1 MKILLAVLLQLA
13 PLNDVVDLQ
22 KFLGKEFPAAL
33 ALLGPTN
40 SQFIRNVERNSQQQA
55 SRMLQEMSISSRLED
70 GQNVV
75 PLIVTNVG
83 RGIVTTLFDQDF
95 ITEQVN
101 LVFCPAAPRL
111 VVAVQVL
118 FDERSAIRD
127 TVFLL
132 QRVYRMPQPVTFET
146 YNPAMKYNLAGVTYD
161 DEMKWTRALTA
172 PPVTVFDL
180 GEAAEAIY
188 QPVTGQRLVTGQLWV
203 GDKKAAETCPAPIV
217 TTP

>member
-1 MKILLAVLLQLA
+1 MKILLAVLLQTVLQ
-13 PLNDVVDLQ
+13 NDIVDLQ

-33 ALLGPTN
+33 ALLEPTN
-40 SQFIRNVERNSQQQA
+40 SQFIRNVEQKSPEQA
-55 SRMLQEMSISSRLED
+55 ARMRREMSTPARLED

-75 PLIVTNVG
+75 PLVVTNVG
-83 RGIVTTLFDQDF
+83 RGIVTTLFELDF

-101 LVFCPAAPRL
+101 LVFCPADPRR
-111 VVAVQVL
+111 VVAVHVL

-127 TVFLL
+127 TPFLL
-132 QRVYRMPQPVTFET
+132 ERVYRMPKPAVFEK
-146 YNPAMKYNLAGVTYD
+146 YKPAMKYKLAGVTYD
-161 DEMKWTRALTA
+161 DTLQWTKAPTA

-180 GEAAEAIY
+180 GEAAEVIY
-188 QPVTGQRLVTGQLWV
+188 QPVTGQRLVTAQLWV

>member
-33 ALLGPTN
+33 ALLAPTN
-40 SQFIRNVERNSQQQA
+40 SQFIRNVEKNSQQQA
-55 SRMLQEMSISSRLED
+55 ARLLQEMSMPSHLED

-101 LVFCPAAPRL
+101 LVFCPAAPRR

-132 QRVYRMPQPVTFET
+132 QRVYRMPLPVKFET
-146 YNPAMKYNLAGVTYD
+146 HKPAMRYNLEGVTYD
-161 DEMKWTRALTA
+161 GEMKWTRALTA

-188 QPVTGQRLVTGQLWV
+188 QPVTGERLVTGQLWV

-217 TTP
+217 TIP